1 MTFSDTR
8 TIVEIR
14 PAAALDRHRRLL
26 AALEAA
32 FSVRFVASEREESAA
47 AVVIVGQREA
57 PSIDAVSTETK
68 PVLAFA
74 GAADPVPEVRDTRV
88 LAHRGVDHR
97 LRDIV
102 LPGQAVGVP
111 LRLDHGDE
119 PLATCG
125 GLPLWTCRLHAPRI
139 DRVAM
144 SLPALADGVRLLDAL
159 YGPHSLGLVA
169 LVQFLRALEPDRWIK
184 PKLRCAFVIDDPNL
198 RRDRYGYVDYR
209 TLVQHADRHGYHI
222 AMAMIPLDAR
232 CWSKNAAALFR
243 ARPDRISLV
252 MHGNDHYGKEMAT
265 AEDFRAALAM
275 AAQATRRIA
284 RFESKTAVA
293 VDRVM
298 MPPHEAWSRVSARA
312 VGALGYAALCAWQ
325 SSPTTGEQVGDPTLA
340 GWTPATFVDG
350 CAVVPRFPWW
360 LDRTPVA
367 LRAFLDHPLILY
379 GHHDDLASGLEPLAA
394 AAAIVNSL
402 GDVHW
407 SSVGEIVHANHD
419 VQITDH
425 TIAVRPWGRQLH
437 VRVPEG
443 RRGVSVVEPLGLHP
457 TGLSGWTLA
466 GGVGPLRAFGESV
479 PAADRET
486 IVRLHSH
493 WETDARDVASPRRSV
508 PAIARRRLTEARDRL
523 APLGRV
529 RSRP

>member
-1 MTFSDTR
+1 MTFSER
-8 TIVEIR
+8 PTIVEIR
-14 PAAALDRHRRLL
+14 PSAALDRHRRLL

-32 FSVRFVASEREESAA
+32 FSVRFVASEGEESAA
-47 AVVIVGQREA
+47 AVVIVGESETS
-57 PSIDAVSTETK
+57 SIEDVSTETK

-74 GAADPVPEVRDTRV
+74 GAADPVPEVGDMRV
-88 LAHRGVDHR
+88 LAHSGVDHR
-97 LRDIV
+97 IRDIV
-102 LPGQAVGVP
+102 LPGQALGAP
-111 LRLDHGDE
+111 LRPDHGEE
-119 PLATCG
+119 PVATCG
-125 GLPLWTCRLHAPRI
+125 GQPVWTCRLDAPRI
-139 DRVAM
+139 DRIAM
-144 SLPALADGVRLLDAL
+144 PLPALADGVRLLDAL
-159 YGPHSLGLVA
+159 YGPDSLGLIA
-169 LVQFLRALEPDRWIK
+169 LVQFLRTLQSDRWIK
-184 PKLRCAFVIDDPNL
+184 PRLRSAFVIDDPNL

-209 TLVQHADRHGYHI
+209 ELVQHADRHGYHI

-232 CWSKNAAALFR
+232 YWSKDAAALFR
-243 ARPDRISLV
+243 ARPDRLSLV
-252 MHGNDHYGKEMAT
+252 MHGNDHYGKEMAD

-284 RFESKTAVA
+284 RFESKAAVA

-312 VGALGYAALCAWQ
+312 VGALGYAAMCAWQ
-325 SSPTTGEQVGDPTLA
+325 STPTTGEEVGDPTLA

-360 LDRTPVA
+360 LDRTPIA

-402 GDVHW
+402 GDVQW
-407 SSVGEIVHANHD
+407 SSIGEIVHANHD
-419 VQITDH
+419 VQITDE
-425 TIAVRPWGRQLH
+425 TIVVRPSGRQLH
-437 VRVPEG
+437 VRLPDAG
-443 RRGVSVVEPLGLHP
+443 RGLTVVEPLGLHP

-466 GGVGPLRAFGESV
+466 GGVGPLRAFGEPV
-479 PAADRET
+479 PTADRET

-493 WETDARDVASPRRSV
+493 WETDARDVASPPRSV
-508 PAIARRRLTEARDRL
+508 PAIARRRLTEARARL
-523 APLGRV
+523 APVGRG